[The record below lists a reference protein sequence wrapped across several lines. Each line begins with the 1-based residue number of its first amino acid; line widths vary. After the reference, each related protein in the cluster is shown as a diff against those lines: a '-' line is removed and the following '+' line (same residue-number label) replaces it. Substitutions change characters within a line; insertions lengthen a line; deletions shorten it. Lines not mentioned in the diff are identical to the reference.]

1 MHIKQKWFCLT
12 SNWLLK
18 EKYGEKII
26 YLRKEHG
33 KKVYDIEKLPQYVLD
48 AFDVDLEHGTISMFT
63 SDDAIRIMEK
73 NGAIVEKIYLIE
85 HKITFVIELRNYKRK
100 NNMAKER
107 AKNASRD
114 YSGKFVKNSPLT

>member
-33 KKVYDIEKLPQYVLD
+33 KTVYDIEKLPQYVLD
-48 AFDVDLEHGTISMFT
+48 AFDVDLEHRTIAMFT
-63 SDDAIRIMEK
+63 SDDAIRIMKK
-73 NGAIVEKIYLIE
+73 NGAIVEKIYLTE

-107 AKNASRD
+107 AKNANRD